1 MFATISVT
9 GYCRQEFGHC
19 NYKIQLFWIFVKPAC
34 MQSRSTKKKPVVG
47 KPAPNPTYVKIG
59 KRIRQ
64 ARLMAKESNSR
75 QLSQRL
81 GWSAGRINNFE
92 LGVSTP
98 GPEETQILCEALKTN
113 PAWVTYGVGSPRT
126 SDLDSTRYRNLMT
139 AVEEAEASAELL
151 VLLAALKLSV
161 ERLEKLRANPFK
173 KIPDTMARRC
183 ERHLNKPRGWLGAS
197 RIEDRYCEPLP
208 PDMRDLLDLYV
219 QLSKDDRRKLYEMG
233 RILLGGSHSAA

>member
-1 MFATISVT
+1 
-9 GYCRQEFGHC
+9 
-19 NYKIQLFWIFVKPAC
+19 
-34 MQSRSTKKKPVVG
+34 MQNRSTKKKPVAG
-47 KPAPNPTYVKIG
+47 KAAPNPTYVKIG

-98 GPEETQILCEALKTN
+98 GPEETWILCEALKAN

-126 SDLDSTRYRNLMT
+126 SNLDSTRYRNLM
-139 AVEEAEASAELL
+139 AVVEEAEAGAELPA
-151 VLLAALKLSV
+151 LLAALKLTV
-161 ERLEKLRANPFK
+161 ERVEKLRGNPFK
-173 KIPDTMARRC
+173 KIPDTTARRC
-183 ERHLNKPRGWLGAS
+183 ERHLNKPKGWLDAT

-208 PDMRDLLDLYV
+208 PDMRDLIDLYL
-219 QLSKDDRRKLYEMG
+219 QLSEDDRRKLYEMG
-233 RILLGGSHSAA
+233 RILLGGSQSAA

>member
-1 MFATISVT
+1 LDIATSKSKL
-9 GYCRQEFGHC
+9 FG
-19 NYKIQLFWIFVKPAC
+19 FFVKLSR
-34 MQSRSTKKKPVVG
+34 MQDRSTKKKPVVG
-47 KPAPNPTYVKIG
+47 KTAPNPTYAKIG

-92 LGVSTP
+92 RGVSTP
-98 GPEETQILCEALKTN
+98 GPEETRILCEALKAN

-126 SDLDSTRYRNLMT
+126 SDLDSTRYRNLM
-139 AVEEAEASAELL
+139 AVVEEAEASAELPA
-151 VLLAALKLSV
+151 LLDALKLSR

-183 ERHLNKPRGWLGAS
+183 ERHLNKPGGWLDET

-219 QLSKDDRRKLYEMG
+219 QLSEDDRRKLYEMG
-233 RILLGGSHSAA
+233 RILLGGSRSAA

>member
-1 MFATISVT
+1 MFSSLRRYLQWLEKVHRINQYKVF
-9 GYCRQEFGHC
+9 CRD
-19 NYKIQLFWIFVKPAC
+19 K
-34 MQSRSTKKKPVVG
+34 
-47 KPAPNPTYVKIG
+47 
-59 KRIRQ
+59 
-64 ARLMAKESNSR
+64 SNSR

-92 LGVSTP
+92 LGISTP
-98 GPEETQILCEALKTN
+98 GPEETRILCEALKAN

-126 SDLDSTRYRNLMT
+126 SDLDSTRYRNLM
-139 AVEEAEASAELL
+139 AVVEEAEATAQLPALL
-151 VLLAALKLSV
+151 DALKLSV

-183 ERHLNKPRGWLGAS
+183 ERHLNRPGGWLDAT

-219 QLSKDDRRKLYEMG
+219 QLSEDDRRKLYEMG
-233 RILLGGSHSAA
+233 RILLGGPHSAA